1 MTPRFPALS
10 AALALAAA
18 LSLNTSGALAQ
29 TAAPAAPAAPD
40 AMSRKGFTLQ
50 VSLGFGAAILSAGGK
65 SETNA
70 GLGGANLMLGGFVNP
85 NLAIVASFQGV
96 NYGLFKDG
104 GVNAIAGTFGPA
116 VQYWINDMFNV
127 VGGVGLGLLYQSIDV
142 NFGGGSISGS
152 SKKAGLGLQVGGN
165 WMFLRKKHHSL
176 GLGFMF
182 APVITSDVNAYTI
195 QGALAYQFH

>member
-18 LSLNTSGALAQ
+18 LSST
-29 TAAPAAPAAPD
+29 APAA
-40 AMSRKGFTLQ
+40 
-50 VSLGFGAAILSAGGK
+50 GADDGGR

-104 GVNAIAGTFGPA
+104 VSNAIAGTFGPA

-127 VGGVGLGLLYQSIDV
+127 VGGVGIGILYE
-142 NFGGGSISGS
+142 SISGS
-152 SKKAGLGLQVGGN
+152 FGGVNFSGSGRKAGLGLQVGGN

-176 GLGFMF
+176 GVGFMF
-182 APVITSDVNAYTI
+182 APVVTSDVNAYTI
-195 QGALAYQFH
+195 QGAIAYQFH